1 MPAFFIDRPIFAW
14 VVALFICLFGLLAI
28 PFLAVAQYPIIAP
41 PSIAIATSYPG
52 ASPEELYNSTTRLI
66 EEELNGASGIL
77 NFESTSDSL
86 GQVEITANFVP
97 GTDSNL
103 ASVEVQNRIKRVEA
117 RLPRPVIQQG
127 ILVEEAS
134 SAVLQ
139 IVTLKS
145 TDGSLDEVGL
155 GDFMIR
161 NVLGEIRRIPGVGR
175 ATLYSTERS
184 LRIWVDPVKLVG
196 YNLTAED
203 VTKAITAQNAQVASG
218 SVGAEPSRKDQAISA
233 LILVKGQLTSAD
245 EFGAI
250 VLRANADGSTVRLR
264 DVARIEIG
272 GMGYQFTT
280 RQDGKA
286 IAGLS
291 VLLAPNGNA
300 LATAGAVKAKMDEL
314 SKFFPANIAY
324 DIPYDITPVVEA
336 SITKVLHTLLE
347 AVALVFIVMF
357 LFLQNFRYTLI
368 PTIVVPVALL
378 GTCATLLLFGYSINM
393 LTMFGMVLAIG
404 ILVDDAIVVVE
415 NVERIM
421 SEEGLP
427 PREAAR
433 KAMSQITGAIVG
445 ITLVLMAV
453 FVPMAFFP
461 GSVGIIYRQF
471 SVTIVSAIAFS
482 ALMALS
488 LTPALCATLLKPVKA
503 GHGPARRGVFGLF
516 NRAMDG
522 VKDRYGHVVGWS
534 LQRTGRLMLI
544 YAVLVVGVGYGLAR
558 MPGGFLPVDDQGFL
572 TVDVQTPPE
581 SSFNRTQAAVEQV
594 EKFLAGRAGIEDVT
608 FLTGFS
614 FLGQGQ
620 NTAQAFVTLKDWS
633 ERGAQDSAAAI
644 VEDIN
649 RSLRAVR
656 DAKVTALQPPPID
669 NLGNS
674 SGFSFRLQD
683 RGQKG
688 YAALMQA
695 KDDLL
700 AAAKAS
706 PVLQNVYAE
715 GLPEAP
721 QVQLV
726 IDREAAAAQ
735 GVTFADINSTIS
747 TNLGSA
753 YVNDFPNRGRM
764 QRVIVQADTAGRM
777 NPEDILSYN
786 VKNARGNL
794 VPLSSFA
801 RIDWAVGPTQIV
813 GFNYYPAVR
822 ISGEAKP
829 GYTSGDAIAEMER
842 LAARLPRGF
851 GYDWSGQSLQE
862 KLSGS
867 QAPFLL
873 ALSALVVFLC
883 LAALYE
889 SWTVPLAVLLTVP
902 LGICGAV
909 LAATARGLPNDVYF
923 TVGLVT
929 IIGLA
934 AKDAILIIEFAKAL
948 RMRGAPLLEATL
960 TACRL
965 RFRPILMTGLAFV
978 SGVLPMVVASGAGAK
993 SQQALGTGVMG
1004 GMIAVVV
1011 LALLMVPVFFV
1022 VVQRLFS
1029 KAEREAAADGAS
1041 LSPSL
1046 RGASATKQSSS
1057 YLRQARAWIASLR
1070 SQ

>member
-14 VVALFICLFGLLAI
+14 VVALFICLIGLISI
-28 PFLAVAQYPIIAP
+28 PFLAIAQYPIIAP
-41 PSIAIATSYPG
+41 PSISISTSYPG

-86 GQVEITANFVP
+86 GQVEIIANFVP

-117 RLPRPVIQQG
+117 RLPRAVIQQG

-139 IVTLKS
+139 IITLKS

-184 LRIWVDPVKLVG
+184 LRVWVDPVKLVG
-196 YNLTAED
+196 YTLTADD
-203 VTKAITAQNAQVASG
+203 VTRAITAQNAQVASG

-250 VLRANADGSTVRLR
+250 VLRANPDGSSVRLR

-291 VLLAPNGNA
+291 VLLAPTGNA
-300 LATAGAVKAKMDEL
+300 LATASAVQAKMDEL
-314 SKFFPANIAY
+314 SKFFPANITY
-324 DIPYDITPVVEA
+324 DIPYNITPVVKA
-336 SITKVLHTLLE
+336 SISKVVQTLIE
-347 AVALVFIVMF
+347 AVVLVFIVMF

-368 PTIVVPVALL
+368 PTIVVPIALL
-378 GTCATLLLFGYSINM
+378 GTCTALYMFGYSINM

-421 SEEGLP
+421 SEEGLSP
-427 PREAAR
+427 KEATR
-433 KAMSQITGAIVG
+433 KAMSQITSAIIG
-445 ITLVLMAV
+445 ITLVLIAV

-471 SVTIVSAIAFS
+471 SVTIVAAISFS

-503 GHGPARRGVFGLF
+503 GHGHARTGVFGWF
-516 NRAMDG
+516 NKRLDG
-522 VKDRYGHVVGWS
+522 ARDGYGRVVGWS
-534 LQRTGRLMLI
+534 IQRTGRLLI
-544 YAVLVVGVGYGLAR
+544 LYAVLLGGLVFGFSR
-558 MPGGFLPVDDQGFL
+558 LPGGFLPVDDQGFI
-572 TVDVQTPPE
+572 TVDVQTPSD
-581 SSFNRTQAAVEQV
+581 SSFNRTQAAVEKV
-594 EKFLAGRAGIEDVT
+594 EQYLQKRSGIEDVT

-633 ERGAQDSAAAI
+633 ERGPKDSAAAI
-644 VEDIN
+644 VADIN
-649 RSLRAVR
+649 NSLKSIK
-656 DAKVTALQPPPID
+656 DAKVSALQPPPID

-695 KDDLL
+695 KEQLL
-700 AAAKAS
+700 AAAKQS

-726 IDREAAAAQ
+726 IDREQAAAQ

-764 QRVIVQADTAGRM
+764 QRVIVQADSIGRM
-777 NPEDILSYN
+777 NAQDILKYN
-786 VKNARGNL
+786 VKNSQGHL

-801 RIDWAVGPTQIV
+801 TIKWMVGPTQIV
-813 GFNYYPAVR
+813 GFNYYPSVR
-822 ISGEAKP
+822 ISGEAKA

-842 LAARLPRGF
+842 LTAKLPRGF
-851 GYDWSGQSLQE
+851 GFEWTGQSLQE

-873 ALSALVVFLC
+873 ALSALIVFLC

-889 SWTVPLAVLLTVP
+889 SWTIPLAVLMTVP
-902 LGICGAV
+902 LGILGAV
-909 LAATARGLPNDVYF
+909 VAAMSRSLSNDVYF
-923 TVGLVT
+923 TVALIT

-934 AKDAILIIEFAKAL
+934 AKDAILIIEFAKDL
-948 RMRGAPLLEATL
+948 RAKGTPLMQATLEA
-960 TACRL
+960 CHL

-978 SGVLPMVVASGAGAK
+978 CGVLPMVIASGAGAK
-993 SQQALGTGVMG
+993 SQQALGTTVMG

-1022 VVQRLFS
+1022 AVSKFFPKNERDGEATPEKGSKLERLLGMF
-1029 KAEREAAADGAS
+1029 R
-1041 LSPSL
+1041 
-1046 RGASATKQSSS
+1046 RTQSS
-1057 YLRQARAWIASLR
+1057 AS
-1070 SQ
+1070 

>member
-1 MPAFFIDRPIFAW
+1 MPSFFIDRPIFAW
-14 VVALFICLFGLLAI
+14 VVALFICLIGIIAI
-28 PFLAVAQYPIIAP
+28 PFLAIAQYPIIAP
-41 PSIAIATSYPG
+41 PSISISTSYPG
-52 ASPEELYNSTTRLI
+52 SSPEELYNSTTRLI

-86 GQVEITANFVP
+86 GQVEIIANFVP

-103 ASVEVQNRIKRVEA
+103 ASVEVQNRIKRIEA
-117 RLPRPVIQQG
+117 RLPRAVIQQG

-139 IVTLKS
+139 IITLNS

-184 LRIWVDPVKLVG
+184 LRIWIDPVKLVA
-196 YNLTAED
+196 YNLSADD
-203 VTKAITAQNAQVASG
+203 VTRAITAQNAQVASG
-218 SVGAEPSRKDQAISA
+218 SVGAEPSKKDQTISA
-233 LILVKGQLTSAD
+233 LILVKGQLTSPD

-264 DVARIEIG
+264 DVSRIEIG

-280 RQDGKA
+280 RLNGKPS
-286 IAGLS
+286 AGLS
-291 VLLAPNGNA
+291 VMLAPTGNA
-300 LATAGAVKAKMDEL
+300 LATASAVDAKMKDL
-314 SKFFPANIAY
+314 AKYFPANITY
-324 DIPYDITPVVEA
+324 DIPYNITPVVEA
-336 SITKVLHTLLE
+336 SIAKVLMTLVE
-347 AVALVFIVMF
+347 AVVLVFIVMF

-368 PTIVVPVALL
+368 PTIVVPIALL
-378 GTCATLLLFGYSINM
+378 GTCTVLYMFGYSINM

-421 SEEGLP
+421 SEEGLS
-427 PREAAR
+427 PREATR
-433 KAMSQITGAIVG
+433 KAMSQITSAIVG
-445 ITLVLMAV
+445 ITLVLIAV

-471 SVTIVSAIAFS
+471 SVTMVAAISFS

-488 LTPALCATLLKPVKA
+488 LTPALCATLLKPVEA
-503 GHGPARRGVFGLF
+503 GHAHGKTGLF
-516 NRAMDG
+516 GWFNRKLDNAKSG
-522 VKDRYGHVVGWS
+522 YGRVVGWS
-534 LQRTGRLMLI
+534 IKRTGRLMLV
-544 YAVLVVGVGYGLAR
+544 YVALLVGLVFAFTR
-558 MPGGFLPVDDQGFL
+558 LPGGFLPVDDQGFI
-572 TVDVQTPPE
+572 TVDVQTPSD
-581 SSFNRTQAAVEQV
+581 SSFNRTQAAVEKV
-594 EKFLAGRAGIEDVT
+594 EQFLKTRSGIDEVT

-633 ERGAQDSAAAI
+633 DRGPEDSAAAI
-644 VEDIN
+644 VADIN
-649 RSLRAVR
+649 TSLRSIR
-656 DAKVTALQPPPID
+656 DAKVSALQPPPID

-688 YAALMQA
+688 YTALMKA

-700 AAAKAS
+700 ALARNSA
-706 PVLQNVYAE
+706 VLQNVYAE

-721 QVQLV
+721 QVQLI
-726 IDREAAAAQ
+726 IDREQAAAQ

-764 QRVIVQADTAGRM
+764 QRVIVQSDSIGRM
-777 NPEDILSYN
+777 NAQDILSYN
-786 VKNARGNL
+786 VKNSQGHL

-801 RIDWAVGPTQIV
+801 TIKWAVGPTQIV
-813 GFNYYPAVR
+813 GFNYYPSVR
-822 ISGEAKP
+822 ISGEAKA

-842 LAARLPRGF
+842 LTARLPRGF
-851 GYDWSGQSLQE
+851 GYEWTGQSLQE

-873 ALSALVVFLC
+873 ALSAFIVFLC

-889 SWTVPLAVLLTVP
+889 SWTIPLAVLMTVP

-909 LAATARGLPNDVYF
+909 LAAMSRGLANDVYF
-923 TVGLVT
+923 TVALIT

-934 AKDAILIIEFAKAL
+934 AKDAILIIEFAKDL
-948 RMRGAPLLEATL
+948 RAKGTPLMQATMEA
-960 TACRL
+960 CHM

-978 SGVLPMVVASGAGAK
+978 CGVLPMAIASGAGAR
-993 SQQALGTGVMG
+993 SQQALGTSVMG
-1004 GMIAVVV
+1004 GMIAVVI

-1022 VVQRLFS
+1022 AVTKFFS
-1029 KAEREAAADGAS
+1029 KSERDGEVIADKGSKWERLLGMFGRKRPAQTPAS
-1041 LSPSL
+1041 
-1046 RGASATKQSSS
+1046 
-1057 YLRQARAWIASLR
+1057 
-1070 SQ
+1070 

>member
-14 VVALFICLFGLLAI
+14 VVALFICLIGLISI
-28 PFLAVAQYPIIAP
+28 PFLAIAQYPIIAP
-41 PSIAIATSYPG
+41 PSISISTSYPG
-52 ASPEELYNSTTRLI
+52 SSPEELYNSTTRLI

-86 GQVEITANFVP
+86 GQVEIIANFVP

-139 IVTLKS
+139 IITLKS

-184 LRIWVDPVKLVG
+184 LRIWIDPVKLVG
-196 YNLTAED
+196 YNLTADD

-218 SVGAEPSRKDQAISA
+218 SVGAEPSRKDQTISA

-250 VLRANADGSTVRLR
+250 VLRANPDGSTVRLR

-291 VLLAPNGNA
+291 VLMSPTGNA
-300 LATAGAVKAKMDEL
+300 LATASAVQAKMDEL
-314 SKFFPANIAY
+314 SKFFPSNITY
-324 DIPYDITPVVEA
+324 DIPYNITPVVKA
-336 SITKVLHTLLE
+336 SISKVVQTLIE
-347 AVALVFIVMF
+347 AVVLVFIVMF

-368 PTIVVPVALL
+368 PTIVVPIALL
-378 GTCATLLLFGYSINM
+378 GTCVALYMFGYSINM

-421 SEEGLP
+421 SEEGLSP
-427 PREAAR
+427 KEATR
-433 KAMSQITGAIVG
+433 KAMSQITSAIIG
-445 ITLVLMAV
+445 ITLVLIAV

-471 SVTIVSAIAFS
+471 SVTIVAAISFS

-503 GHGPARRGVFGLF
+503 GHGHAKTGVFGWF
-516 NRAMDG
+516 NKRLDG
-522 VKDRYGHVVGWS
+522 ARDSYGRVVGWS
-534 LQRTGRLMLI
+534 IQRTGRLLI
-544 YAVLVVGVGYGLAR
+544 LYAVLLGALVFGFSRL
-558 MPGGFLPVDDQGFL
+558 PGGFLPVDDQGFI
-572 TVDVQTPPE
+572 TVDVQTPSD
-581 SSFNRTQAAVEQV
+581 SSFNRTQAAVEKV
-594 EKFLAGRAGIEDVT
+594 EQYLAKRSGIEDVT

-633 ERGAQDSAAAI
+633 ERGPNDSAAAI
-644 VEDIN
+644 VADIN
-649 RSLRAVR
+649 NSLKSIK
-656 DAKVTALQPPPID
+656 DAKVSALQPPPID

-688 YAALMQA
+688 YTALMQA
-695 KDDLL
+695 KEQLL
-700 AAAKAS
+700 AAAKQS

-726 IDREAAAAQ
+726 IDREQAAAQ

-764 QRVIVQADTAGRM
+764 QRVIVQSDSVGRM
-777 NPEDILSYN
+777 NAQDILSYN
-786 VKNARGNL
+786 VKNSQGRL

-801 RIDWAVGPTQIV
+801 TIKWMVGPTQIV
-813 GFNYYPAVR
+813 GFNYYPSVR

-842 LAARLPRGF
+842 LTAQLPRGF
-851 GYDWSGQSLQE
+851 GYEWTGQSLQE

-873 ALSALVVFLC
+873 ALSALIVFLC

-889 SWTVPLAVLLTVP
+889 SWTIPLAVLMTVP
-902 LGICGAV
+902 LGILGAV
-909 LAATARGLPNDVYF
+909 VAAMSRSLSNDVYF
-923 TVGLVT
+923 TVALIT

-934 AKDAILIIEFAKAL
+934 AKDAILIIEFAKDL
-948 RMRGAPLLEATL
+948 RAKGTPLLQATMEA
-960 TACRL
+960 CHL

-978 SGVLPMVVASGAGAK
+978 CGVLPMVIASGAGAK
-993 SQQALGTGVMG
+993 SQQALGTTVMG

-1022 VVQRLFS
+1022 AVTRFFS
-1029 KAEREAAADGAS
+1029 KADRDGEATPAKSSKLDRIMSLFRRERSAQTPAS
-1041 LSPSL
+1041 
-1046 RGASATKQSSS
+1046 
-1057 YLRQARAWIASLR
+1057 
-1070 SQ
+1070 